1 MSRLF
6 LDVLAKRRVEP
17 LLMSSSGSHVV
28 LAIDSRDL
36 RHGGRDLI
44 EAVSGH
50 GQATAEAK
58 CAVVSVVGAGL
69 GGDPAVVS
77 QIFNAIQGIEVG
89 LIVHGSSPLTMSV
102 VVAESD
108 VEQTVSRLHGAFF
121 EKLDPQVF
129 E

>member
-1 MSRLF
+1 
-6 LDVLAKRRVEP
+6 
-17 LLMSSSGSHVV
+17 MSSSGSHLV

-44 EAVSGH
+44 EAVSVQGK
-50 GQATAEAK
+50 ATAETN

-69 GGDPAVVS
+69 RGDPAVVS
-77 QIFNAIQGIEVG
+77 QIFNAIKGIEVG
-89 LIVHGSSPLTMSV
+89 LIVHGSSPLTISV

>member
-1 MSRLF
+1 
-6 LDVLAKRRVEP
+6 
-17 LLMSSSGSHVV
+17 
-28 LAIDSRDL
+28 
-36 RHGGRDLI
+36 
-44 EAVSGH
+44 
-50 GQATAEAK
+50 
-58 CAVVSVVGAGL
+58 VVSVVGAGL

-77 QIFNAIQGIEVG
+77 QIFNAIREIEVG

-108 VEQTVSRLHGAFF
+108 VEQAVCRLHGAFF